1 MMGRAGEKWTM
12 KARNYREVKGQ
23 AYTRKKYMRGTPS
36 SKIVKFT
43 MGDTSGSYKYQARLI
58 AEKEVQIR
66 HNALEAARVATNRV
80 LSEKLGN
87 NYHLKILPY
96 PHVVLRE
103 NKMIFGAHADR
114 LQQGMRRS
122 FGKAIGTAAR
132 VEPDQV
138 LITVR
143 VKANA
148 VETAKAS
155 LKRGSA
161 KLPLPCKIVVEKL
174 QSSEVTSKAEM
185 ETA

>member
-1 MMGRAGEKWTM
+1 M

-23 AYTRKKYMRGTPS
+23 AYTRKKYIRGSPA

-66 HNALEAARVATNRV
+66 HNALEAARIAANRV

-87 NYHLKILPY
+87 SYLLKILPY

-114 LQQGMRRS
+114 LQDGMRNA
-122 FGKAIGTAAR
+122 FGKAIGLAAR
-132 VEPDQV
+132 VKIGQS
-138 LITVR
+138 LIL
-143 VKANA
+143 AN
-148 VETAKAS
+148 VNKDGIETATQA
-155 LKRGSA
+155 LKRGGA
-161 KLPLPCKIVVEKL
+161 KLPTPCRVIIKKL
-174 QSSEVTSKAEM
+174 ED
-185 ETA
+185 